1 MKTNEENPFDADC
14 CQPFLFPGGPQGVLL
29 LHGFTGSV
37 SHMRPLADLLAKMG
51 YTVQGINLPGHAASE
66 AEMARSGWQQW
77 LTASRS
83 ALIELH
89 KHCPVVTVAGLSMG
103 GVISLLLAEEGLS
116 DACVTLS
123 APMATQNKLIGLSRI
138 VAPVKPRIS
147 WAPPEERKALPYAA
161 YDFGYSGFP
170 TAKAADLNRL
180 IHMARKNL
188 SRITCPILAVQ
199 SRKDET
205 ISSDS
210 VEVIL
215 QGVSS
220 VMKQKLMLADAPHV
234 CTLSS
239 ELPDIANAM
248 DVFMSALQFKV

>member
-1 MKTNEENPFDADC
+1 MKTYEENPFDADC
-14 CQPFLFPGGPQGVLL
+14 CQPFLFPGGPKGILL

-37 SHMRPLADLLAKMG
+37 SHMRPLADLLAGMG
-51 YTVQGINLPGHAASE
+51 YTVQGINLPGHATTE
-66 AEMARSGWQQW
+66 AGMARSGWKQW
-77 LTASRS
+77 LDASRS
-83 ALIELH
+83 VLIELR

-103 GVISLLLAEEGLS
+103 GVISLLLAEEGLP

-123 APMATQNKLIGLSRI
+123 APMATQNKWIGLSRI
-138 VAPVKPRIS
+138 VAPIKPRIS
-147 WAPPEERKALPYAA
+147 WAPPEERKTLPYAA

-188 SRITCPILAVQ
+188 SHVTCPVLAVQ
-199 SRKDET
+199 SRKDGT
-205 ISSDS
+205 ISPDS
-210 VEVIL
+210 AEVIL

-220 VMKQKLMLADAPHV
+220 VIKQKLMLADAPHV

-239 ELPDIANAM
+239 ELPDISNAM
-248 DVFMSALQFKV
+248 DLLMSSL

>member
-1 MKTNEENPFDADC
+1 MKTYEENPFDADC
-14 CQPFLFPGGPQGVLL
+14 CQPFFFPGGPKGILL

-37 SHMRPLADLLAKMG
+37 SHMRPLADLLAGMG
-51 YTVQGINLPGHAASE
+51 YTVQGINLPGHATTE
-66 AEMARSGWQQW
+66 AGMARSGWKQW
-77 LTASRS
+77 LDASRS
-83 ALIELH
+83 ALIELR

-103 GVISLLLAEEGLS
+103 GVISLLLAEEGLP

-123 APMATQNKLIGLSRI
+123 APMATQNKWIGLSRI
-138 VAPVKPRIS
+138 VAPIKPRIS
-147 WAPPEERKALPYAA
+147 WAPPEERKTLPYAA

-188 SRITCPILAVQ
+188 SHITCPVLAVQ
-199 SRKDET
+199 SRKDGT
-205 ISSDS
+205 ISPDS
-210 VEVIL
+210 AEVIL

-239 ELPDIANAM
+239 ELPDISNAM
-248 DVFMSALQFKV
+248 DLLMSSL

>member
-1 MKTNEENPFDADC
+1 MKTYEENPFDADC
-14 CQPFLFPGGPQGVLL
+14 CQPFLFPGGPKGILL

-37 SHMRPLADLLAKMG
+37 SHMRPLADLLTGMG
-51 YTVQGINLPGHAASE
+51 YTVQGINLPGHATTE
-66 AEMARSGWQQW
+66 AGMARSGWKQW
-77 LTASRS
+77 LDASRS
-83 ALIELH
+83 ALIELR

-103 GVISLLLAEEGLS
+103 GVISLLLAEEGLP

-123 APMATQNKLIGLSRI
+123 APMATQNKWIGLSRI
-138 VAPVKPRIS
+138 VAPIKPRIS
-147 WAPPEERKALPYAA
+147 WAPPEERKTLPYAA

-188 SRITCPILAVQ
+188 SHVTCPVLAVQ
-199 SRKDET
+199 SRKDGT
-205 ISSDS
+205 ISPDS
-210 VEVIL
+210 AEVIL

-220 VMKQKLMLADAPHV
+220 VIKQKLMLADAPHV

-239 ELPDIANAM
+239 ELPDISNAM
-248 DVFMSALQFKV
+248 DLLMSSL

>member
-1 MKTNEENPFDADC
+1 MKTYEENPFDADC
-14 CQPFLFPGGPQGVLL
+14 CQPFLFPGGPKGILL

-37 SHMRPLADLLAKMG
+37 SHMRPLADLLAGMG
-51 YTVQGINLPGHAASE
+51 YTVQGINLPGHATTE
-66 AEMARSGWQQW
+66 AGMARSGWKQW
-77 LTASRS
+77 LDASRS
-83 ALIELH
+83 VLIELR

-103 GVISLLLAEEGLS
+103 GVISLLLAEEGLP

-123 APMATQNKLIGLSRI
+123 APMATQNKWIGLSRI
-138 VAPVKPRIS
+138 VAPIKPRIS
-147 WAPPEERKALPYAA
+147 WAPPEERKTLPYAA

-188 SRITCPILAVQ
+188 SHITCPVLAVQ
-199 SRKDET
+199 SRKDGT
-205 ISSDS
+205 ISPDS
-210 VEVIL
+210 AEVIL

-239 ELPDIANAM
+239 ELPDISNAM
-248 DVFMSALQFKV
+248 DLLMSSL

>member
-1 MKTNEENPFDADC
+1 VKSNEENPFDADC
-14 CQPFLFPGGPQGVLL
+14 CQPFFFPGGPKGILL

-37 SHMRPLADLLAKMG
+37 SHMRPLADLLAGMG
-51 YTVQGINLPGHAASE
+51 YTVQGINLPGHATTE
-66 AEMARSGWQQW
+66 AGMARSGWKQW
-77 LTASRS
+77 LDASRS
-83 ALIELH
+83 ALIELR

-103 GVISLLLAEEGLS
+103 GVISLLLAEEGLP

-123 APMATQNKLIGLSRI
+123 APMATQNKWIGLSRI
-138 VAPVKPRIS
+138 VAPIKPRIS
-147 WAPPEERKALPYAA
+147 WAPPEERKTLPYAA

-188 SRITCPILAVQ
+188 SHITCPVLAVQ
-199 SRKDET
+199 SRKDGT
-205 ISSDS
+205 ISPDS
-210 VEVIL
+210 AEVIL

-239 ELPDIANAM
+239 ELPDISNAM

>member
-1 MKTNEENPFDADC
+1 MKTYEENPFDADC
-14 CQPFLFPGGPQGVLL
+14 CQPFLFPGGPKGILL

-37 SHMRPLADLLAKMG
+37 SHMRPLADLLAGMG
-51 YTVQGINLPGHAASE
+51 YTVQGINLPGHATTE
-66 AEMARSGWQQW
+66 AGMARSGWKQW
-77 LTASRS
+77 LDASRS
-83 ALIELH
+83 ALIELR

-103 GVISLLLAEEGLS
+103 GVISLLLAEEGLP

-123 APMATQNKLIGLSRI
+123 APMATQNKWIGLSRI
-138 VAPVKPRIS
+138 VAPIKPRIS
-147 WAPPEERKALPYAA
+147 WAPPEERKTLPYAA

-188 SRITCPILAVQ
+188 SHVTCPVLAVQ
-199 SRKDET
+199 SRKDGT
-205 ISSDS
+205 ISPDS
-210 VEVIL
+210 AEVIL

-220 VMKQKLMLADAPHV
+220 VIKQKLMLADAPHV

-239 ELPDIANAM
+239 ELPDISNAM
-248 DVFMSALQFKV
+248 DLLMSSL